1 MRERLRERDIRERK
15 KVNEKE
21 RLREWKRERKREK
34 ERESERERE
43 RTFES
48 KLKVF
53 VITTFFVSKTEGEII
68 KVFTLPIFHTHG
80 LL

>member
-1 MRERLRERDIRERK
+1 M
-15 KVNEKE
+15 KE
-21 RLREWKRERKREK
+21 REREK
-34 ERESERERE
+34 ESE

-68 KVFTLPIFHTHG
+68 KVFTLPISPFMSGCYNILHLRTEINIS
-80 LL
+80 